1 MGLFDS
7 IKKKLTTAAS
17 TVANAFSVDR
27 LRDGLEKTR
36 TALTST
42 LRNLLQGR
50 RIDKDLLSDVEDLL
64 LRADVGV
71 TTTER
76 ILSGVQRAAAKAGI
90 TEGEKVLELI
100 ENEIAEILVE
110 SPSASND
117 AAFDVDESHRPHV
130 ILVVGVN
137 GVGKTTTI
145 GKLAHNYKRN
155 GKSVIIGAADTFRAA
170 ANEQLEV
177 WAQRAGVDVVHQKHG
192 ADPAAVAY
200 DTLNA
205 AIARKCDIC
214 IIDTAGRLHNKQGL
228 MQELEKI
235 SRVMKKI
242 VPEAPHDV
250 FLVLDATTGQNA
262 ILQAREFGKVANVS
276 GLVLTKLDG
285 TAKGGV
291 VVAIANE
298 LRVPVRYIGVG
309 ERIDDLQPFDIRRF
323 VEALFHGVASDD
335 AGTASEG

>member
-1 MGLFDS
+1 MGLFDN
-7 IKKKLTTAAS
+7 IKKKISSAAS
-17 TVANAFSVDR
+17 TVAGAFSVER

-36 TALTST
+36 TAFTSKLLGL
-42 LRNLLQGR
+42 LRGR
-50 RIDKDLLSDVEDLL
+50 QIDAALLSDVEDLL
-64 LRADVGV
+64 LRADVGMP
-71 TTTER
+71 TTER
-76 ILSGVQRAAAKAGI
+76 ILSGVQRRAQKEGI

-110 SPSASND
+110 SPSATND
-117 AAFDVDESHRPHV
+117 AAFEVDASHRPHV

-155 GKSVIIGAADTFRAA
+155 GKTVIIGAADTFRAA

-177 WAQRAGVDVVHQKHG
+177 WAQRAGVDIVNQKQG

-205 AIARKCDIC
+205 AVARNCDIC

-242 VPEAPHDV
+242 VPDAPHDV

-262 ILQAREFGKVANVS
+262 ILQAREFSKVADVS

-298 LRVPVRYIGVG
+298 LQFPVRYIGVG
-309 ERIDDLQPFDIRRF
+309 EQIDDLQPFDIKRF
-323 VEALFHGVASDD
+323 VEALFHGAS
-335 AGTASEG
+335 AEA

>member
-7 IKKKLTTAAS
+7 IKKKISSAAS
-17 TVANAFSVDR
+17 TVASAFSVER

-36 TALTST
+36 TAFTSKLLGL
-42 LRNLLQGR
+42 LRGR
-50 RIDKDLLSDVEDLL
+50 QIDAALLSDVEDLL
-64 LRADVGV
+64 LRADVGMP
-71 TTTER
+71 TTER
-76 ILSGVQRAAAKAGI
+76 ILSGVQRRAQKAGI

-110 SPSASND
+110 SPSATND
-117 AAFDVDESHRPHV
+117 AAFEVDASHRPHV

-155 GKSVIIGAADTFRAA
+155 GKTVIIGAADTFRAA

-177 WAQRAGVDVVHQKHG
+177 WAQRAGVDIVNQKQG

-205 AIARKCDIC
+205 AVARNCDIC

-242 VPEAPHDV
+242 VPDAPHDV

-262 ILQAREFGKVANVS
+262 ILQAREFSKVADVS

-298 LRVPVRYIGVG
+298 LQFPVRYIGVG
-309 ERIDDLQPFDIRRF
+309 EQIDDLQPFDIKRF
-323 VEALFHGVASDD
+323 VEALFHGAS
-335 AGTASEG
+335 AEA

>member
-1 MGLFDS
+1 
-7 IKKKLTTAAS
+7 
-17 TVANAFSVDR
+17 
-27 LRDGLEKTR
+27 
-36 TALTST
+36 
-42 LRNLLQGR
+42 
-50 RIDKDLLSDVEDLL
+50 
-64 LRADVGV
+64 
-71 TTTER
+71 
-76 ILSGVQRAAAKAGI
+76 
-90 TEGEKVLELI
+90 
-100 ENEIAEILVE
+100 
-110 SPSASND
+110 
-117 AAFDVDESHRPHV
+117 V

-155 GKSVIIGAADTFRAA
+155 GKTVIIGAADTFRAA

-177 WAQRAGVDVVHQKHG
+177 WAQRAGVDIVNQKQG

-205 AIARKCDIC
+205 AVARNCDIC

-242 VPEAPHDV
+242 VPDAPHDV

-262 ILQAREFGKVANVS
+262 ILQAREFSKVADVS

-298 LRVPVRYIGVG
+298 LQFPVRYIGVG
-309 ERIDDLQPFDIRRF
+309 EQIDDLQPFDIKRF
-323 VEALFHGVASDD
+323 VEALFHGAS
-335 AGTASEG
+335 AEA

>member
-7 IKKKLTTAAS
+7 IKKKISSAAS
-17 TVANAFSVDR
+17 TVAGAFSVER

-36 TALTST
+36 TAFTSKLLGL
-42 LRNLLQGR
+42 LRGR
-50 RIDKDLLSDVEDLL
+50 QIDAALLSDVEDLL
-64 LRADVGV
+64 LRADVGMP
-71 TTTER
+71 TTER
-76 ILSGVQRAAAKAGI
+76 ILSGVQRRAQKEGI

-110 SPSASND
+110 SPSATND
-117 AAFDVDESHRPHV
+117 AAFEVDASHRPHV

-155 GKSVIIGAADTFRAA
+155 GKTVIIGAADTFRAA

-177 WAQRAGVDVVHQKHG
+177 WAQRAGVDIVNQKQG

-205 AIARKCDIC
+205 AVARNCDIC

-242 VPEAPHDV
+242 VPDAPHDV

-262 ILQAREFGKVANVS
+262 ILQAREFSKVADVS

-298 LRVPVRYIGVG
+298 LQFPVRYIGVG
-309 ERIDDLQPFDIRRF
+309 EQIDDLQPFDIKRF
-323 VEALFHGVASDD
+323 VEALFHGAS
-335 AGTASEG
+335 AEA

>member
-7 IKKKLTTAAS
+7 IKKKISSAAS
-17 TVANAFSVDR
+17 SVASAFSVER

-36 TALTST
+36 SAFTSKLLGL
-42 LRNLLQGR
+42 LRGR
-50 RIDKDLLSDVEDLL
+50 QIDAALLSDVEDLL
-64 LRADVGV
+64 LRADVGMP
-71 TTTER
+71 TTER
-76 ILSGVQRAAAKAGI
+76 ILSGVQRRAQKAGI
-90 TEGEKVLELI
+90 TDGEKVLELI

-110 SPSASND
+110 SPSATND
-117 AAFDVDESHRPHV
+117 AAFEVDASHRPHV

-155 GKSVIIGAADTFRAA
+155 GKTVIIGAADTFRAA

-177 WAQRAGVDVVHQKHG
+177 WAQRAGVDIVNQKQG

-205 AIARKCDIC
+205 AVARNCDIC

-242 VPEAPHDV
+242 VPDAPHDV

-262 ILQAREFGKVANVS
+262 ILQAREFSKVANVS

-298 LRVPVRYIGVG
+298 LQFPVRYIGVG
-309 ERIDDLQPFDIRRF
+309 EQIDDLQPFDIKRF
-323 VEALFHGVASDD
+323 VEALFY
-335 AGTASEG
+335 GTSAEA

>member
-7 IKKKLTTAAS
+7 IKKKISSAAS
-17 TVANAFSVDR
+17 TVASAFSVER

-36 TALTST
+36 TAFTSKLLGL
-42 LRNLLQGR
+42 LRGR
-50 RIDKDLLSDVEDLL
+50 QIDAALLSDVEDLL
-64 LRADVGV
+64 LRADVGMP
-71 TTTER
+71 TTER
-76 ILSGVQRAAAKAGI
+76 ILSGVQRRAQKAGI

-110 SPSASND
+110 SPSATND
-117 AAFDVDESHRPHV
+117 AAFEVDASHRPHV

-155 GKSVIIGAADTFRAA
+155 GKTVIIGAADTFRAA

-177 WAQRAGVDVVHQKHG
+177 WAERAGVDIVNQKQG

-205 AIARKCDIC
+205 AVARNCDIC

-242 VPEAPHDV
+242 VPDAPHDV

-262 ILQAREFGKVANVS
+262 ILQAREFSKVADVS

-298 LRVPVRYIGVG
+298 LQFPVRYIGVG
-309 ERIDDLQPFDIRRF
+309 EQIDDLQPFDIKRF
-323 VEALFHGVASDD
+323 VEALFHGAS
-335 AGTASEG
+335 AEA

>member
-7 IKKKLTTAAS
+7 IKKKLTSAAS
-17 TVANAFSVDR
+17 TVANAFSVER
-27 LRDGLEKTR
+27 LREGLEKTR
-36 TALTST
+36 DVFTNT
-42 LRNLLQGR
+42 LRSLLQGR
-50 RIDKDLLSDVEDLL
+50 RIDQALLSDVEEVL

-76 ILSGVQRAAAKAGI
+76 ILQGVQRAATRAGI

-110 SPSASND
+110 SPSATQD
-117 AAFDVDESHRPHV
+117 AAFEVDASHRPHV

-177 WAQRAGVDVVHQKHG
+177 WAQRAGVEVVHQKQG

-205 AIARKCDIC
+205 AVARQCDIC

-323 VEALFHGVASDD
+323 VEALFHGASRDEAATD
-335 AGTASEG
+335 AV